1 MGNSNVKESY
11 HNYQQYDSQYSLS
24 NLLSGSCVAST
35 QASNEKH
42 RSLFRASHRSWT
54 NGTLQN
60 IHASSKTVW
69 PVPRF
74 QSIFLPEFS
83 IKEIPMKTGYT
94 FLDVISKGTYGKVY
108 KVQKQ
113 ETGQVFALKVISK
126 AKIVAENSVKQ
137 AKEEVAIQRMVGH
150 HPFIVNS
157 IHRWQSKKTL
167 YILMDY
173 ISGGEL
179 LSLVDEFGC
188 LPEEVV
194 RIYVAEIALAI
205 DFLHNAGIVHRDL
218 KTTNVLLDE
227 DGHAVI
233 IDFGFAKWLQRT
245 ERTNTLC
252 GTPLYMAP
260 EILRKEYYGHEV
272 DWWSLGVLACFLL
285 TNEDSPEMLLSSG
298 SRGEPQGRGDA
309 IGRRRLTPPAGRARW
324 CIMRYTGIT
333 GIIRI
338 TRITSIIRTYVRPRK
353 NRPGMTAP
361 SFFDSLLARLV
372 SFLLRPHLSSPPP
385 RLPPASPA
393 TSSSSFPARGLA
405 LHPPLQPFSSIARLI
420 LYSRSPILSPTSSV
434 IFLP

>member
-1 MGNSNVKESY
+1 MGNSNAKENY

-24 NLLSGSCVAST
+24 NLLSGSCVTTT
-35 QASNEKH
+35 QVSNEEQ
-42 RSLFRASHRSWT
+42 RSLSRASHRSWT
-54 NGTLQN
+54 NGNLHN
-60 IHASSKTVW
+60 IYASSKTVW

-94 FLDVISKGTYGKVY
+94 FLDIIAKGTYGKVY

-113 ETGQVFALKVISK
+113 ETGQVFALKVINK
-126 AKIVAENSVKQ
+126 AKIIAENCVKQ

-157 IHRWQSKKTL
+157 IHRWQSRKTL

-179 LSLVDEFGC
+179 LSLVEEFGC
-188 LPEEVV
+188 LSEEVV

-260 EILRKEYYGHEV
+260 EILRKEYYGQEV

-285 TNEDSPEMLLSSG
+285 TNEYPSTLSAEYLPDQDDLNCANVPGTLPANADISPAARDLLKRLLQPEPRLRLRNLLSLQRIAFYMGYDIQSYMLKKESPFRILG
-298 SRGEPQGRGDA
+298 VN
-309 IGRRRLTPPAGRARW
+309 RRETQQRR
-324 CIMRYTGIT
+324 
-333 GIIRI
+333 
-338 TRITSIIRTYVRPRK
+338 V
-353 NRPGMTAP
+353 
-361 SFFDSLLARLV
+361 DSLDHA
-372 SFLLRPHLSSPPP
+372 F
-385 RLPPASPA
+385 ANFE
-393 TSSSSFPARGLA
+393 SFPKDSNATR
-405 LHPPLQPFSSIARLI
+405 
-420 LYSRSPILSPTSSV
+420 TS
-434 IFLP
+434 